1 MLDPSS
7 DPVAKTSDPVEAG
20 AVDADVGDPDLLD
33 AVRLNLIPGIGPR
46 LQESLEAAFA
56 SPAAILRAT
65 LAELQQVD
73 GIGPKLA
80 AAIVEHR
87 SAETALREIERC
99 RQTNTRLVRKGTPE
113 YPRMLA
119 EICDPPRVLYCR
131 GRLEP
136 RDEVAVAI
144 VGSRRCSVYGRQQ
157 AERFA
162 AALARAGA
170 TVISGLARGIDAAA
184 HRGALE
190 AGGRTIAVAATGL
203 SKVYP
208 PEHKELAAQIAEQGG
223 VVSEACLDQ
232 EPIAGLFPQRNRI
245 ISGMSLGVIIIE
257 ATRTSGALHTAR
269 HALEQGREVFAVPG
283 RIDSLT
289 SEGCHDLIRDGVPL
303 VRGVDD
309 VLQALGPLISPVER
323 SPTDT
328 LHTPRELSLSE
339 QERAI
344 LNLVTVDPRLIDEVV
359 RDSALEPSRVLAT
372 LTVLEM
378 KRLLRRLPGGYLIR
392 AAY

>member
-1 MLDPSS
+1 MPDSS
-7 DPVAKTSDPVEAG
+7 AG
-20 AVDADVGDPDLLD
+20 LFSENSEPADAQPAD
-33 AVRLNLIPGIGPR
+33 AELIDALRLNLVPGIGPR
-46 LQESLEAAFA
+46 LHQALESAFGSPSAVLKA
-56 SPAAILRAT
+56 S

-73 GIGPKLA
+73 GIGTKLA

-87 SAETALREIERC
+87 SAEAAIREIERC
-99 RQTNTRLVRKGTPE
+99 RKAGIRLVRRGASE

-119 EICDPPRVLYCR
+119 EICDPPSVLYCR
-131 GRLEP
+131 GTLEP

-162 AALARAGA
+162 GALARAGA

-184 HRGALE
+184 HRGALD
-190 AGGRTIAVAATGL
+190 AGGRTIAVSATGL
-203 SKVYP
+203 AKVYP
-208 PEHKELAAQIAEQGG
+208 PEHKELASEIAGQGA
-223 VVSEACLDQ
+223 VVCESRLDQ

-245 ISGMSLGVIIIE
+245 ISGLSLGVIIIE

-269 HALEQGREVFAVPG
+269 HALEQGREVFALPG

-309 VLQALGPLISPVER
+309 VLEALGPLLSPVAR
-323 SPTDT
+323 SATET
-328 LHTPRELSLSE
+328 VHTPRELTLSE

-344 LNLVTVDPRLIDEVV
+344 LNLVTLDPRQIDEVV
-359 RDSALEPSRVLAT
+359 RDAALESSRVLAT

-378 KRLLRRLPGGYLIR
+378 KRLLRRLPGGYVVR

>member
-1 MLDPSS
+1 MPDPTTEFL
-7 DPVAKTSDPVEAG
+7 AKDR
-20 AVDADVGDPDLLD
+20 DPDD
-33 AVRLNLIPGIGPR
+33 AELIDALRLNLVPGIGPR
-46 LQESLEAAFA
+46 LHQSLETAFGSPSAVLQA
-56 SPAAILRAT
+56 SLV
-65 LAELQQVD
+65 ELQQVD

-87 SAETALREIERC
+87 SRDAAIREIERC
-99 RQTNTRLVRKGTPE
+99 RQADIRMLRKAAPE

-119 EICDPPRVLYCR
+119 QICDPPSVLYCR
-131 GRLEP
+131 GGLEP

-162 AALARAGA
+162 GALARAGA

-190 AGGRTIAVAATGL
+190 AGGRTIAVSATGL
-203 SKVYP
+203 AKVYP

-223 VVSEACLDQ
+223 VVSESCLDQ

-245 ISGMSLGVIIIE
+245 ISGMSLGVVIIE

-269 HALEQGREVFAVPG
+269 HALEQGREVFALPG
-283 RIDSLT
+283 RIDSLA

-309 VLQALGPLISPVER
+309 VLEALGPLLSPVER
-323 SPTDT
+323 SPNETV
-328 LHTPRELSLSE
+328 HTPRELSLSQ
-339 QERAI
+339 QERTI

-378 KRLLRRLPGGYLIR
+378 KRLLRRLPGGYVIR
-392 AAY
+392 MAY

>member
-1 MLDPSS
+1 MS
-7 DPVAKTSDPVEAG
+7 DPPSAGLPFKKDEPDDSDLI
-20 AVDADVGDPDLLD
+20 DAL
-33 AVRLNLIPGIGPR
+33 RLNLVPGIGPR
-46 LQESLEAAFA
+46 LQQTLEAAFGTP
-56 SPAAILRAT
+56 SAILQAS

-87 SAETALREIERC
+87 NADAAIREIERC
-99 RQTNTRLVRKGTPE
+99 RQANIRLMRKAAPE

-119 EICDPPRVLYCR
+119 QICDPPSVLYCR

-162 AALARAGA
+162 GALARAGA

-190 AGGRTIAVAATGL
+190 VGGRTIAVAATGL
-203 SKVYP
+203 AKVYP

-223 VVSEACLDQ
+223 VVSESCLDQ

-245 ISGMSLGVIIIE
+245 ISGMSLGVILIE

-269 HALEQGREVFAVPG
+269 HALEQGREVFALPG

-309 VLQALGPLISPVER
+309 VLEALGPLLSPVKRTETE
-323 SPTDT
+323 SV
-328 LHTPRELSLSE
+328 HSPRELTLSQ
-339 QERAI
+339 QERTI
-344 LNLVTVDPRLIDEVV
+344 LNLVTVDPRLIDEIV
-359 RDSALEPSRVLAT
+359 RDSALESSRVLAT

-378 KRLLRRLPGGYLIR
+378 KRLLRRLPGGYVIR
-392 AAY
+392 TAY

>member
-1 MLDPSS
+1 MLDPSALPAAKSS
-7 DPVAKTSDPVEAG
+7 DSVNSD
-20 AVDADVGDPDLLD
+20 AVDPDLVD

-46 LQESLEAAFA
+46 LQQSLEAAFG
-56 SPAAILRAT
+56 SPSAILQAT
-65 LAELQQVD
+65 LGELQQVD

-87 SAETALREIERC
+87 GAEAALREIERC
-99 RQTNTRLVRKGTPE
+99 RQANTLLLRKGTPE

-119 EICDPPRVLYCR
+119 EICDPPSVLYCR

-162 AALARAGA
+162 SALARAGA

-190 AGGRTIAVAATGL
+190 VGGRTIAVAATGL

-223 VVSEACLDQ
+223 VVSESCLDQ

-269 HALEQGREVFAVPG
+269 HALEQGREVFALPG

-323 SPTDT
+323 SSTET
-328 LHTPRELSLSE
+328 VHTPRELSLSE

-344 LNLVTVDPRLIDEVV
+344 LNLVTVDPRLINEVV

-378 KRLLRRLPGGYLIR
+378 KRLLRRLPGGYVIR
-392 AAY
+392 TGY

>member
-1 MLDPSS
+1 MS
-7 DPVAKTSDPVEAG
+7 DPRSASLPFKGDQPEDSDLV
-20 AVDADVGDPDLLD
+20 D
-33 AVRLNLIPGIGPR
+33 AVRLNLVPGIGPR
-46 LQESLEAAFA
+46 LQQALEAAFG
-56 SPAAILRAT
+56 SPSAILRAS

-87 SAETALREIERC
+87 NAEAAVREIDRC
-99 RQTNTRLVRKGTPE
+99 RQANIRMLRRTEPR

-119 EICDPPRVLYCR
+119 QTCDPPSVLYCR
-131 GRLEP
+131 GDLEP

-162 AALARAGA
+162 SALARAGA

-190 AGGRTIAVAATGL
+190 AGGRTIAVSATGL
-203 SKVYP
+203 AQVYP
-208 PEHKELAAQIAEQGG
+208 PEHKDLAAEIAEHGA
-223 VVSEACLDQ
+223 VVSESCLDQ

-269 HALEQGREVFAVPG
+269 HALEQGREVFALPG
-283 RIDSLT
+283 RVDSLT

-309 VLQALGPLISPVER
+309 VLEALGPLLSPVER
-323 SPTDT
+323 SPTET
-328 LHTPRELSLSE
+328 VHTPRELSLSD
-339 QERAI
+339 QERTI
-344 LNLVTVDPRLIDEVV
+344 LNLVAVEPRLIDEVV
-359 RDSALEPSRVLAT
+359 RDSAIEPSRVLAT

-378 KRLLRRLPGGYLIR
+378 KRMLKRLPGGYVIR
-392 AAY
+392 TGY

>member
-1 MLDPSS
+1 MPETNDPL
-7 DPVAKTSDPVEAG
+7 
-20 AVDADVGDPDLLD
+20 VDAL
-33 AVRLNLIPGIGPR
+33 RLSLVPGIGPR
-46 LQESLEAAFA
+46 LQQSLLAAFG
-56 SPAAILRAT
+56 SPAGIFAASVQ
-65 LAELQQVD
+65 ELQQIE
-73 GIGPKLA
+73 GIGPKLS
-80 AAIVEHR
+80 AAIAAHCDPA
-87 SAETALREIERC
+87 SALLELERC
-99 RQTNTRLVRKGTPE
+99 RRVGVRLLLKGTAD

-119 EICDPPRVLYCR
+119 EICDAPPVLYCR
-131 GRLEP
+131 GQLEA
-136 RDEVAVAI
+136 RDELAVAI
-144 VGSRRCSVYGRQQ
+144 VGSRHCTVYGRQQ

-162 AALARAGA
+162 SGLARAGI

-203 SKVYP
+203 SQVYP
-208 PEHKELAAQIAEQGG
+208 PEHKELAAQIAEHGG
-223 VVSEACLDQ
+223 VVSESCLDQ

-309 VLQALGPLISPVER
+309 VLEALGPLLSPVKRTQTE
-323 SPTDT
+323 SV
-328 LHTPRELSLSE
+328 HSPRELTLSQ
-339 QERAI
+339 QERTI
-344 LNLVTVDPRLIDEVV
+344 LNLVTVEPRLIDEIV
-359 RDSALEPSRVLAT
+359 RDSALESSRVLAT

-378 KRLLRRLPGGYLIR
+378 KRMLRRLPGGY
-392 AAY
+392 

>member
-1 MLDPSS
+1 MSDAPSAGLPFKS
-7 DPVAKTSDPVEAG
+7 DEPGDSDLI
-20 AVDADVGDPDLLD
+20 DAL
-33 AVRLNLIPGIGPR
+33 RLNLVPGIGPR
-46 LQESLEAAFA
+46 LQQTLEAAFG
-56 SPAAILRAT
+56 SPSAILRAS

-80 AAIVEHR
+80 SAIVEHR
-87 SAETALREIERC
+87 NADAAIREIERC
-99 RQTNTRLVRKGTPE
+99 RQANIQLLRKAVPE

-119 EICDPPRVLYCR
+119 QICDPPSVLYCR

-162 AALARAGA
+162 GALARAGA

-203 SKVYP
+203 AKVYP

-223 VVSEACLDQ
+223 VVSESCLDQ

-269 HALEQGREVFAVPG
+269 HALEQGREVFALPG

-289 SEGCHDLIRDGVPL
+289 SAGCHDLIRDGVPL

-309 VLQALGPLISPVER
+309 VLEALGPLLSPVKR
-323 SPTDT
+323 SETESV
-328 LHTPRELSLSE
+328 HSPRELSLSE
-339 QERAI
+339 QERTI
-344 LNLVTVDPRLIDEVV
+344 LNLVTIDPRLIDEVV
-359 RDSALEPSRVLAT
+359 RDSALESSRVLAT

-378 KRLLRRLPGGYLIR
+378 KRMLKRLPGGYVIR
-392 AAY
+392 SGY